1 MLVPYNSNKKT
12 AFLKKNFTLE
22 KEIYIIAI
30 LGVAW
35 LTQVLYYL
43 LIMARTLRKKPAV
56 ATTGKPPVSIV
67 ICAKNEQEN
76 LERNLPLVLNQN
88 YPNFQV
94 VVVNDCSEDDT
105 EMVLARFKQTYQHLY
120 YTTIPVDKKF
130 FHGKKL
136 ALTIGIKAAQHELML
151 LTDADCAPATPEWLS
166 AMTSHFTP
174 GKELVL
180 GYGKYKREKGFLNM
194 LIRYETFWNAIQ
206 YMGHA
211 MAAKPFMAVGRN
223 IAYTK
228 SLFNKGSQF
237 RNSLTLASGDDDL
250 FVMEAGTCQN
260 TTICFEPKAQTI
272 SLAAKTL
279 EEWLVQKARHLSTA
293 AKIPFTTKVLLG
305 TEIFSRQIFYLLTLY
320 SLIFNTFAPI
330 VIGLFLSRLLLIHVI
345 IFKAAQRFEEKGM
358 SFVALLMDLLIPWF
372 QAMAWLFKFFGGKR
386 NKWR

>member
-1 MLVPYNSNKKT
+1 MLDPYNPNKKNCI
-12 AFLKKNFTLE
+12 FGKNFTLE
-22 KEIYIIAI
+22 KEIYIIAV

-35 LTQVLYYL
+35 LAQVLYYL
-43 LIMARTLRKKPAV
+43 LIMARVLRKK
-56 ATTGKPPVSIV
+56 TTAPTSGKPPVTIV

-76 LERNLPLVLNQN
+76 LERNLPLILNQN

-105 EMVLARFKQTYQHLY
+105 EMVLARFKQTHQHLY

-136 ALTIGIKAAQHELML
+136 ALTIGIKAAQHERML
-151 LTDADCAPATPEWLS
+151 LTDADCAPASPEWLS
-166 AMTSHFTP
+166 SMTSHFTSE
-174 GKELVL
+174 KELVI
-180 GYGKYKREKGFLNM
+180 GYGKYKREKGFMNSF
-194 LIRYETFWNAIQ
+194 IRYETFWNAIQ

-211 MAAKPFMAVGRN
+211 MATKPFMAVGRN

-250 FVMEAGTCQN
+250 FVMEAGTRQN
-260 TTICFEPKAQTI
+260 TGICFEPEAQTI

-279 EEWLVQKARHLSTA
+279 KEWLVQKARHLSTA
-293 AKIPFTTKVLLG
+293 AKIPFATKVLLG
-305 TEIFSRQIFYLLTLY
+305 TEIFSRQLFYLLTLY

-330 VIGLFLSRLLLIHVI
+330 VIGLFVSRLLLVHVI